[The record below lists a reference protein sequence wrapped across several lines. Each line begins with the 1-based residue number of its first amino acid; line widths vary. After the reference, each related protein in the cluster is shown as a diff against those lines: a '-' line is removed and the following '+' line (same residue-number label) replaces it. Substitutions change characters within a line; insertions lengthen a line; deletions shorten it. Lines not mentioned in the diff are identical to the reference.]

1 MYDSFVLLSEVVL
14 SAYPILIKQVK
25 ASVFFQ
31 TGLRMAIFTVLAAGA
46 AAATGSPLAAAGLWS
61 TESIATG
68 LLNLVHVG
76 TSYTAFEQLPAGNA
90 MALFYTYPIFNLL
103 GAAAVL
109 GESIPLAN
117 LPWMAVAFA
126 GALLLAQPT
135 PKNWTLVGVVCAL
148 LAALTE
154 TGIYLWCKAK
164 PTDKAKPTK
173 AETQSPTEAKPNST
187 DKAKPNSTD
196 KASAEAKEGFTEV
209 NPDDAEVDA
218 QPWTKMIQLY
228 GSSGALWVLVALVL
242 GVTGFLAKDTFRI
255 SLGGLSVIALFNA
268 LVGFAGYALRFYL
281 IPRVSTIVFSVLS
294 FFGVVSAYGLGWLFQ
309 NEIPT
314 LTQMAGA
321 VAIIVANG
329 ILMSR
334 ENS

>member
-1 MYDSFVLLSEVVL
+1 MYDSLVLLSEVVL
-14 SAYPILIKQVK
+14 SAYPIMIKQVK

-46 AAATGSPLAAAGLWS
+46 AAATGSPLAAASLWS

-103 GAAAVL
+103 GAAALL

-117 LPWMAVAFA
+117 LPWMAVAFT

-154 TGIYLWCKAK
+154 TGIYLWFKNSAK
-164 PTDKAKPTK
+164 LDSTVKNSAKLDSTVK
-173 AETQSPTEAKPNST
+173 NSAKLDSTVKNSAKLEAKV
-187 DKAKPNSTD
+187 D
-196 KASAEAKEGFTEV
+196 AKEGFTEV
-209 NPDDAEVDA
+209 NPDIDA

-228 GSSGALWVLVALVL
+228 GSSGALWALVAVVL
-242 GVTGFLAKDTFRI
+242 GFAGFLAKDTFRI

-268 LVGFAGYALRFYL
+268 LVGFSGYALRFYL
-281 IPRVSTIVFSVLS
+281 IPRVSTLVFSVLS

-314 LTQMAGA
+314 LTQMVGA

-329 ILMSR
+329 ILMTK

>member
-1 MYDSFVLLSEVVL
+1 MYDSLVILSEIIL
-14 SAYPILIKQVK
+14 SAYPIMIKRVN

-31 TGLRMAIFTVLAAGA
+31 TGLRMAVFTVLAAGA
-46 AAATGSPLAAAGLWS
+46 AAASGSPLLAASLWS
-61 TESIATG
+61 TESVATG

-90 MALFYTYPIFNLL
+90 MALFYLYPVFNLL

-109 GESIPLAN
+109 GETIPVAN

-148 LAALTE
+148 LAAATE
-154 TGIYLWCKAK
+154 TGIYLWFKAK
-164 PTDKAKPTK
+164 PAVKP
-173 AETQSPTEAKPNST
+173 AEETPEAHM
-187 DKAKPNSTD
+187 
-196 KASAEAKEGFTEV
+196 EGFDE
-209 NPDDAEVDA
+209 PDT
-218 QPWTKMIQLY
+218 QPWTKMIQMY
-228 GSSGALWVLVALVL
+228 GSSGVLWALLAATL
-242 GVTGFLAKDTFRI
+242 GFAGYLAKDTFRI

-268 LVGFAGYALRFYL
+268 FVGFTGYALRFYL
-281 IPRVSTIVFSVLS
+281 IPRVSTLVFSVLS

-309 NEIPT
+309 GEVPN
-314 LTQMAGA
+314 LTQIAGA

-329 ILMSR
+329 ILITK
-334 ENS
+334 ETV

>member
-103 GAAAVL
+103 GAAALL

-154 TGIYLWCKAK
+154 TGIYLWFKNSAK
-164 PTDKAKPTK
+164 L
-173 AETQSPTEAKPNST
+173 NST
-187 DKAKPNSTD
+187 DKAKPTVKNSAKEEAKVD
-196 KASAEAKEGFTEV
+196 AKVEAKEGFTEV
-209 NPDDAEVDA
+209 NPDDAEIDA

-228 GSSGALWVLVALVL
+228 GSSGALWALVALVL
-242 GVTGFLAKDTFRI
+242 GFAGFLAKDTFRI

-268 LVGFAGYALRFYL
+268 FVGFAGYALRFYL
-281 IPRVSTIVFSVLS
+281 IPRVSTVVFSVLS

>member
-103 GAAAVL
+103 GAAALL

-154 TGIYLWCKAK
+154 TGIYLWFKGSAK
-164 PTDKAKPTK
+164 EEAK
-173 AETQSPTEAKPNST
+173 AEAKVEAKV
-187 DKAKPNSTD
+187 
-196 KASAEAKEGFTEV
+196 EAKEGFTE
-209 NPDDAEVDA
+209 PAAEIDA

-228 GSSGALWVLVALVL
+228 GSSGALWALVALVL
-242 GVTGFLAKDTFRI
+242 GFTGFLAKDTFRI

-268 LVGFAGYALRFYL
+268 FVGFAGYALRFYL
-281 IPRVSTIVFSVLS
+281 IPRVSTVVFSVLS

-314 LTQMAGA
+314 LAQMAGA